1 MKMIQHVT
9 SAKDFRYLKESMVN
23 FSAEIILN
31 FSMLAIK
38 QKIPMI
44 SITRIEP
51 KLFGSCA
58 IRFKDYIWSL
68 NNAED

>member
-9 SAKDFRYLKESMVN
+9 SAKDFRYFKETMVN

-38 QKIPMI
+38 QKIPMN
-44 SITRIEP
+44 SITQIEP

-58 IRFKDYIWSL
+58 IRFKDYKNHLAIL
-68 NNAED
+68 